1 MRQDDHMADN
11 VLVEGKPRIGW
22 MIDGDPDTPHL
33 SVMLELTG
41 EQIVLTVPMQ
51 GMLASSDPYARWFS
65 SGIEIVGDGQVVS
78 PTDPPRVLKF
88 YDYSGVVML
97 VGCRTAGYNSN
108 MAAGAGRIVDNY
120 AVLGEYELD
129 IEQINGIR
137 TEMPALA
144 AWTRLTSTRRETV
157 TDEQHRVQEL
167 TVTLRSPAATK
178 LASSKNLTMRPSW
191 RTSNPER
198 GTLATHDVVQLVTE
212 TQRAD
217 SWNANLASHRA
228 LQDLLSVSAWRAFG
242 FSRIEVC
249 VRNESPT
256 NANPRFA
263 PEPTMRWSE
272 VVTHRHRLHERW
284 KSEPRFLF
292 TYADIGARGVR
303 RWLKILSTYERAMLP
318 LISVID
324 QRGMMVQTRVLQ
336 TGIALEAL
344 GFQLASDATP
354 PALNSRGQITY
365 NDALQQ
371 IIDDMPVVPLDDVAA
386 WRERSRL
393 SYMGVK
399 HADNS
404 MPDMLTV
411 ANAYRENALV
421 LRYWLA
427 ARLGCPDA
435 VLRDR
440 LRMDP
445 MADEYVAAV

>member
-1 MRQDDHMADN
+1 MADN
-11 VLVEGKPRIGW
+11 VLIEGKPRIGW
-22 MIDGDPDTPHL
+22 MIDGDPDTPQL

-65 SGIEIVGDGQVVS
+65 RGIEIVGDGQVVG

-108 MAAGAGRIVDNY
+108 MAAGAGRIVANY
-120 AVLGEYELD
+120 AVLGEYPLD
-129 IEQINGIR
+129 IEEINGVR

-157 TDEQHRVQEL
+157 TDEEHRVQEL
-167 TVTLRSPAATK
+167 TLTLRSPAATK

-191 RTSNPER
+191 RTSIPER
-198 GTLATHDVVQLVTE
+198 GTLATHDVVQLVTG
-212 TQRAD
+212 TRRRD

-242 FSRIEVC
+242 FSRIEVG
-249 VRNESPT
+249 VRNESP
-256 NANPRFA
+256 ADPDPRFA
-263 PEPTMRWSE
+263 LEPAMRWSE
-272 VVTHRHRLHERW
+272 VVTHRHRLHEPW
-284 KSEPRFLF
+284 KTEPRFLF

-303 RWLKILSTYERAMLP
+303 RWLKILNTYERAMLP
-318 LISVID
+318 FISMID
-324 QRGMMVQTRVLQ
+324 QRGMFVQTRVLQ

-344 GFQLASDATP
+344 GFQLASEVVP
-354 PALNSRGQITY
+354 HALNSRGQINY
-365 NDALQQ
+365 NDALQM
-371 IIDDMPVVPLDDVAA
+371 IINDMPVVPLDDVAA

-399 HADNS
+399 HADNP

-427 ARLGCPDA
+427 ARLGCSEA

-440 LRMDP
+440 LSMDP
-445 MADEYVAAV
+445 LADEYVAAV